1 MVSWLEKR
9 WYQPDALIWLLLP
22 LTILFWLLSA
32 FRRLLF
38 RLGIKRSI
46 RVDAPVIVV
55 GNISVGG
62 NGKTPMVIRLC
73 QLLKQQ
79 GFHPGV
85 VSRGYGGKAPYY
97 PYSLTMNSDPKL
109 VGDEPV
115 MMRHHIGCPMV
126 VDPDRVRGAK
136 YLIAE
141 HKCNIIVCDDGLQ
154 HYRLARDIE
163 ILVMDGERRN
173 GNGYLLPMGPLR
185 EGPWR
190 MKTVD
195 FVVVNGGVAQEGEY
209 LMSLEP
215 GQLVNVK
222 YPSQTQSISEL
233 KRPAIAMAGIGNP
246 ERFFKLL
253 ATRQV
258 KLKERLVFA
267 DHHPFKDGDI
277 PDDLVLMTEKDAVKC
292 RDFAR
297 SQWWYLPVS
306 AKLTE
311 QFKQRL
317 LEKIHGI

>member
-1 MVSWLEKR
+1 MSWLEKR
-9 WYQPDALIWLLLP
+9 WYQPDVLIWLLLP
-22 LTILFWLLSA
+22 LSLLFWLLSA
-32 FRRLLF
+32 TRRLLF

-46 RVDAPVIVV
+46 KVAAPVIVV

-97 PYSLTMNSDPKL
+97 PYSLSMNSDPKL

-126 VDPDRVRGAK
+126 VDPDRARGAQ
-136 YLIAE
+136 YLIE
-141 HKCNIIVCDDGLQ
+141 QHKCNIIVCDDGLQ

-163 ILVMDGERRN
+163 ILVMDGARRN

-292 RDFAR
+292 RDFAK